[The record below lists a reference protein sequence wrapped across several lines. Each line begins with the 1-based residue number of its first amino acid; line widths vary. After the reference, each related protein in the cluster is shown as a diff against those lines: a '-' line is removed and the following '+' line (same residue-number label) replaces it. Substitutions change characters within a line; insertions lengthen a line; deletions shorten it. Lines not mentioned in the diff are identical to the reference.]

1 MLNKRLAALKE
12 AELTRTDRFEA
23 RTDVPPILEVKDL
36 CIKFPRHGD
45 VNVVDHVSFVVRPRQ
60 TMGLVGESI
69 TSLAIMG
76 LLDKKAEISGEIM
89 YDGKNLL
96 NLSDKEMN
104 ELRGREIAMVY
115 QDALSSL
122 NPSMLIRSQMKQLTK
137 RGGTRSAA
145 RAGRPG
151 PEAHAGFLSA
161 RALRRPAPARA
172 HRHGP
177 DARPQAGHRRR
188 AHHRP

>member
-1 MLNKRLAALKE
+1 M
-12 AELTRTDRFEA
+12 
-23 RTDVPPILEVKDL
+23 
-36 CIKFPRHGD
+36 
-45 VNVVDHVSFVVRPRQ
+45 NVVDHVSFVVRPRQ
-60 TMGLVGESI
+60 TMGLVGESGCGKSI

-122 NPSMLIRSQMKQLTK
+122 NPSMLIR
-137 RGGTRSAA
+137 
-145 RAGRPG
+145 
-151 PEAHAGFLSA
+151 
-161 RALRRPAPARA
+161 LR
-172 HRHGP
+172 
-177 DARPQAGHRRR
+177 
-188 AHHRP
+188 